1 MIGHS
6 VDRLIYE
13 LNGLNE
19 EAEQLIDEIDHMIV
33 EEDKVY
39 AINY

>member
-1 MIGHS
+1 MSDNSLERIIE
-6 VDRLIYE
+6 D
-13 LNGLNE
+13 LNCLNE

>member
-13 LNGLNE
+13 LNGLKE
-19 EAEQLIDEIDHMIV
+19 ETEQLIDEIDHMIV